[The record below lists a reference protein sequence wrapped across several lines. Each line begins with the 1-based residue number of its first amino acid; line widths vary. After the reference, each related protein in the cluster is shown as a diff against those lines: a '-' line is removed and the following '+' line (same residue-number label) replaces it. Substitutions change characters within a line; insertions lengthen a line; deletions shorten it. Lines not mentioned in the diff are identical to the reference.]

1 MLAFGAARIAN
12 GTSPRVRQGRG
23 RRYQSQTEMSW
34 AIFSFAVAAAFVIGA
49 GSMLARAADSIAER
63 TGIGRVWIGSVLLA
77 AATSLPELTTDVS
90 AVRINRPNLAAGDL
104 FGSSLANMLILALID
119 LTAPRKRVLGQVAF
133 ENSLAAALAIALN
146 SLVAVFILARP
157 QFRLARVS
165 PESLILLL
173 TYLLGTRAVYRNGTI
188 AAVAAAEPQP
198 EAGAK
203 RRRALRRAAAEF
215 GIGALV
221 ILIAAPYLASSA
233 GRIADL
239 SGLGTTF
246 VGTCLLG
253 LSTSLPELVT
263 SLAAVRMGSFDLAI
277 GNLFGSNS
285 FNMLVFV
292 AMEFASPAPIFARLS
307 PVNALSACLATALMS
322 LGLAS
327 IVYRAERR
335 FAIVEPGSALMV
347 VGYAA
352 SLWAVYMHVGAV
364 H

>member
-1 MLAFGAARIAN
+1 MN
-12 GTSPRVRQGRG
+12 
-23 RRYQSQTEMSW
+23 W
-34 AIFSFAVAAAFVIGA
+34 AIFSFAVAAVFVIGA
-49 GSMLARAADSIAER
+49 GSLLVRAADSIADR

-77 AATSLPELTTDVS
+77 AATSLPELMTDVS

-119 LTAPRKRVLGQVAF
+119 LTAPRKQVLRQVAF

-146 SLVAVFILARP
+146 SIVAVFILARP
-157 QFRLARVS
+157 HYRVARVS
-165 PESLILLL
+165 PESLILVLI
-173 TYLLGTRAVYRNGTI
+173 YLLGTRAVYRNGTI
-188 AAVAAAEPQP
+188 AAVAIAQPQP
-198 EAGAK
+198 EARAT

-215 GIGALV
+215 TIGALV
-221 ILIAAPYLASSA
+221 IFFAAPYLASSA

-246 VGTCLLG
+246 IGTCLLG

-263 SLAAVRMGSFDLAI
+263 SIAAVRIGSFDLAV

-285 FNMLVFV
+285 FNMLLFV
-292 AMEFASPAPIFARLS
+292 AMEFASPTPIFARLS
-307 PVNALSACLATALMS
+307 PVNGLSACLAIALMS

-335 FAIVEPGSALMV
+335 FAILEPGSALMV
-347 VGYAA
+347 LCYGAA
-352 SLWAVYMHVGAV
+352 LWAVYLYAGTV

>member
-1 MLAFGAARIAN
+1 
-12 GTSPRVRQGRG
+12 
-23 RRYQSQTEMSW
+23 MSW
-34 AIFSFAVAAAFVIGA
+34 AILNFALAAALVIAA
-49 GSMLARAADSIAER
+49 GSVLARAADAIADR
-63 TGIGRVWIGSVLLA
+63 TGIGRIWIGSVLLA
-77 AATSLPELTTDVS
+77 AATSLPELMTDVS
-90 AVRINRPNLAAGDL
+90 AVQINRPNLAAGDL

-119 LTAPRKRVLGQVAF
+119 LTAPRKQVLRQVAF

-146 SLVAVFILARP
+146 SIVAVFILARP
-157 QFRLARVS
+157 QFRVARVS
-165 PESLILLL
+165 PESLILVLI
-173 TYLLGTRAVYRNGTI
+173 YLLGTRAVYRNGMI
-188 AAVAAAEPQP
+188 AAVAAAEPQ
-198 EAGAK
+198 AGTRAQ
-203 RRRALRRAAAEF
+203 RRRALRRAASEF
-215 GIGALV
+215 AAGAAV
-221 ILIAAPYLASSA
+221 IFFAAPYLASSA

-246 VGTCLLG
+246 VGTLLLG

-263 SLAAVRMGSFDLAI
+263 SIAAVRMGSFDLAI

-307 PVNALSACLATALMS
+307 TVNALTACLATALMS

-335 FAIVEPGSALMV
+335 FRILEPGSALMLL
-347 VGYAA
+347 GYAA
-352 SLWAVYMHVGAV
+352 ALWAVYLYAGAV

>member
-1 MLAFGAARIAN
+1 M
-12 GTSPRVRQGRG
+12 T
-23 RRYQSQTEMSW
+23 W
-34 AIFSFAVAAAFVIGA
+34 AIFSFAAAAAFVIVA
-49 GSMLARAADSIAER
+49 GSILARAADAIAER
-63 TGIGRVWIGSVLLA
+63 TGIGRIWIGSVLLG
-77 AATSLPELTTDVS
+77 AATSLPEVMTDVS

-119 LTAPRKRVLGQVAF
+119 LTAPRKQVLRKVAF

-146 SLVAVFILARP
+146 SIVAVFILKRP
-157 QFRLARVS
+157 QFRVARVS
-165 PESLILLL
+165 PQSIILVLI
-173 TYLLGTRAVYRNGTI
+173 YLLGTRAVYLNGTI

-198 EAGAK
+198 EAAAK

-215 GIGALV
+215 AIGALV
-221 ILIAAPYLASSA
+221 IFFAAPYLASSA

-246 VGTCLLG
+246 IGTCLLG

-263 SLAAVRMGSFDLAI
+263 SIAAVRIGSFDLAV

-292 AMEFASPAPIFARLS
+292 AMEFASPEPIFARLS
-307 PVNALSACLATALMS
+307 PVNALTACLATALMS

-335 FAIVEPGSALMV
+335 FAILEPGSALMV
-347 VGYAA
+347 LGYAA
-352 SLWAVYMHVGAV
+352 ALWVVYLSGGSV